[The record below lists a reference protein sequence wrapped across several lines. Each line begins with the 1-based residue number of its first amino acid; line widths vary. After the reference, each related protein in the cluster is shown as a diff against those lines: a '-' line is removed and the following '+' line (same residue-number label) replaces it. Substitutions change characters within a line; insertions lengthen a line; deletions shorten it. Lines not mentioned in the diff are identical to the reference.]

1 MSTSHIAATPVAM
14 HSGLPNTI
22 LGTMGTSGG
31 FTSSDLFELPRE
43 DLQTDETDT
52 SLYDY
57 QNARDT
63 FAYVSMNVMVCYL
76 LCMLV
81 YST

>member
-1 MSTSHIAATPVAM
+1 MSTSQVAATPVAM
-14 HSGLPNTI
+14 HSGPPNTI
-22 LGTMGTSGG
+22 LHTLGTSGG
-31 FTSSDLFELPRE
+31 FSSSGFELPRE

-63 FAYVSMNVMVCYL
+63 FAYVTVCL
-76 LCMLV
+76 
-81 YST
+81 